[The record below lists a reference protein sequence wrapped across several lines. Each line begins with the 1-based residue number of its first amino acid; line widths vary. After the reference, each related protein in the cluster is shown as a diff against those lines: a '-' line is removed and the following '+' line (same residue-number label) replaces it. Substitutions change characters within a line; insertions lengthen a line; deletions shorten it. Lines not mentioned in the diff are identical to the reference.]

1 MKKKYTTEIEETRTC
16 EGEFQLGTHDPG
28 PWSQHPWTKFSK
40 CSLECRIHQTHFI
53 KHFSL
58 QFIEEIWIFVILLG
72 IFDDKDDDDDD
83 DYDDDDYDDDG
94 FFFGNGWLTKD
105 VKLFFPARMI
115 AAGFSAS
122 QTCDTPRKGFSP
134 AQNLSLGSVEWSCTV
149 VIIATP
155 IFQIKRHHLSIFYFI

>member
-1 MKKKYTTEIEETRTC
+1 MKKKDTTENKNLWRWNSNLVPMT
-16 EGEFQLGTHDPG
+16 QDHDPSTHE
-28 PWSQHPWTKFSK
+28 PNSANAAWSAGSIRPTSSNISL
-40 CSLECRIHQTHFI
+40 CSLLKKFEYLSYYWAYLMI
-53 KHFSL
+53 KMMMMMMM
-58 QFIEEIWIFVILLG
+58 IMMMMIMMTMV
-72 IFDDKDDDDDD
+72 
-83 DYDDDDYDDDG
+83 